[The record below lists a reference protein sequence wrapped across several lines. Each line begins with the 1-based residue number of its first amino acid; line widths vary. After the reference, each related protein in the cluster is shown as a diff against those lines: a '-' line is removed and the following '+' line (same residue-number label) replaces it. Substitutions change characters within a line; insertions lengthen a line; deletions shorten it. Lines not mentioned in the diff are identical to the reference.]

1 MATPIDQAWRTA
13 FFDVVQRPEYAEP
26 LKQASLK
33 CANKDWTQ
41 ALTGAVVEVCQA
53 QDWLASAKGH
63 RLDFL
68 PESRSEYLGIDVV
81 AFERSERSWPFP
93 IAAIELENSRQD
105 DRIAYSLWKVLCLRA
120 RLKVVFCYRPS
131 QDAGPPLVKSLGSR
145 VVGSLTL
152 DDRTSLGGDCV
163 VVMGYRNK
171 SETFPYGF
179 FKWWR
184 LNTNTGAFE
193 AFP

>member
-1 MATPIDQAWRTA
+1 MPVDAAWRTS
-13 FFDVVQRPEYAEP
+13 FFDIVQRPEYAEP

-33 CANKDWTQ
+33 GANRDWTE
-41 ALTGAVVEVCQA
+41 ALTGAVVAVCQV
-53 QDWLASAKGH
+53 QGWLASAKGH

-81 AFERSERSWPFP
+81 AFERGERSWPFP
-93 IAAIELENSRQD
+93 VAAIELENSRQD

-120 RLKVVFCYRPS
+120 SLRIVFCYRPS
-131 QDAGPPLVKSLGSR
+131 PDAGPVLVRSLASH
-145 VVGSLTL
+145 VVGSLSL
-152 DDRTSLGGDCV
+152 DDRVSLGGDSV
-163 VVMGYRNK
+163 IVMGYRNK

-184 LNTNTGAFE
+184 LHVNTGTFE